1 MSSSKPCLERQAPQN
16 KIMIPFPAFCSW
28 VSPYVRIGR
37 YASSY
42 LRARSRAW
50 ASLHH
55 NHVAPSR
62 IHRGPSAPPPSG
74 RTHPRARARKPGRYY
89 SLVYPQYGWKV
100 LSVRPMRSGRKRM
113 MRTEFSNLGTFDVLV
128 HRDFPLDKAAR
139 VTVKMDRAGEI
150 HAIFYVED
158 FNPYEPLPHTGRV
171 AGMDVGTEKLLTT
184 SDGGYAPNPRVYERA
199 LGRLQRDL
207 QRELSHRQRGS
218 RRMLRTK
225 YKLARA
231 HKRVAGTRKDLY
243 LKLGKILAGLYD
255 LVVMEDLNVKGLA

>member
-1 MSSSKPCLERQAPQN
+1 
-16 KIMIPFPAFCSW
+16 
-28 VSPYVRIGR
+28 
-37 YASSY
+37 
-42 LRARSRAW
+42 
-50 ASLHH
+50 
-55 NHVAPSR
+55 
-62 IHRGPSAPPPSG
+62 
-74 RTHPRARARKPGRYY
+74 
-89 SLVYPQYGWKV
+89 
-100 LSVRPMRSGRKRM
+100 MRSGRKRM

-255 LVVMEDLNVKGLA
+255 LVVMEDLNVKGFAGKSCRSQRRRLHDVSFHELRATVEYQMRKYGKEFTVVDPKDTSKTCARCCHLKEELELGDRDYVRPACGWIADRDHNAAPNILARSWRGPPAVPVGLR